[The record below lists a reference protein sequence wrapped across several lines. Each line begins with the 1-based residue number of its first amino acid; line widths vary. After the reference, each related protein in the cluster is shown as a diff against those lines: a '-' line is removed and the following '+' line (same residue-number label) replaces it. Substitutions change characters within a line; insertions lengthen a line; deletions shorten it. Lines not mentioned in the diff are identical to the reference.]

1 MKFRNTVPS
10 LWLVFFLAVLSIMFV
25 SGCALWAEKQTEI
38 TTDKLQRIIKQ
49 YNLALETH
57 SPTMG
62 SVFVEPGHVED
73 YIRAVEE
80 IRDKVTFN
88 QSTLVNIVFLND
100 GEPVKQVYMQP
111 EPGEV
116 FNEAEV
122 TIRYRLVV
130 SPSTT
135 MKTKILKQK
144 WVASGNVWYLIP
156 EVDSFFKE
164 PENGLNSPKNP

>member
-1 MKFRNTVPS
+1 MKFRNSVPS
-10 LWLVFFLAVLSIMFV
+10 LWFVVFLAAPSIMLV

-88 QSTLVNIVFLND
+88 QSTLVNIVFFND
-100 GEPVKQVYMQP
+100 GEPIKQVYMVP

-122 TIRYRLVV
+122 TMRYQLVI
-130 SPSTT
+130 SPSATL
-135 MKTKILKQK
+135 KTRILKQK

-156 EVDSFFKE
+156 DVDSF
-164 PENGLNSPKNP
+164 LQ